1 MLMMS
6 DPFRQLDRL
15 AQQVFGTAAHP
26 AAMPLDAWREDSEF
40 VVAVDLP
47 GVDVDSIDVD
57 VERNVLTVK
66 AERKNTAPEGAEL
79 VAAERPQGVFSR
91 QLVLGDALDTENVTA
106 GYDGGVLTLRIPVA
120 AKAQPRKI
128 EITSGQGAQQQISA

>member
-1 MLMMS
+1 MMLMS

-15 AQQVFGTAAHP
+15 AQQEFGTAAHP
-26 AAMPLDAWREDSEF
+26 AGMPMDAWREENHF

-47 GVDVDSIDVD
+47 GVDVNSIDVD
-57 VERNVLTVK
+57 IERNVLTVR
-66 AERKNTAPEGAEL
+66 AERKATAPEGAEL

-91 QLVLGDALDTENVTA
+91 QLILSETLEAENVKA
-106 GYDGGVLTLRIPVA
+106 AYDGGVLTLRIPVA

-128 EITSGQGAQQQISA
+128 EITTGQDAQHQISA

>member
-15 AQQVFGTAAHP
+15 AQQVLGTAAHP
-26 AAMPLDAWREDSEF
+26 AAMPLDAWREENEF

-47 GVDVDSIDVD
+47 GVDVESIGID
-57 VERNVLTVK
+57 VERNVLTVR
-66 AERKNTAPEGAEL
+66 AERKNGAPEGAEF
-79 VAAERPQGVFSR
+79 VAGERPQGVFSR
-91 QLVLGDALDTENVTA
+91 QLVLGEALDADNVKA

>member
-1 MLMMS
+1 
-6 DPFRQLDRL
+6 
-15 AQQVFGTAAHP
+15 
-26 AAMPLDAWREDSEF
+26 

-66 AERKNTAPEGAEL
+66 AERKNAAPEGAEL

-91 QLVLGDALDTENVTA
+91 QLVLGDALDAENVTA